1 MVTDPRT
8 PCLVGVAQRTWRRGG
23 DPAPEPLGMAA
34 EVVRAAVTDAGS
46 HGGTG
51 GAGPGRLLGAVQS
64 LRVVHCMSWPYDDL
78 PGRLAAELG
87 IEPAEARLS
96 GIGGTVPL
104 ELVDDLAARML
115 AGDLDVAVLCGAE
128 ALDTRRRALMA
139 GEEPRWSHRATEE
152 PPFPFPWPF
161 HPAEVAH
168 EVFQAWLT
176 FAVRDV
182 ARRAALG
189 IAPERYRDELGAM
202 LAPLSETAAANPH
215 AWFPVART
223 AAEITRPSA
232 SNRMVG
238 YPYTKYMVAVMDVDM
253 AAAVVVA
260 THEAAE
266 RLGVPSERR
275 VYLRG
280 SGSASDPRYLAEHP
294 DLARSPGLRRALG
307 DALAGAGRGPGEV
320 AHLDLY
326 SCFGSSLH
334 FATDALGLDPLTDGR
349 RLSVTG
355 GLPYAG
361 GPASNY
367 VTHALASMAEVLRDD
382 PGSLGL
388 VTGVGMHMTK
398 HAAAALSTT
407 PPSGLF
413 RPAGPM
419 PEPAAAAGGSRAELG
434 GRPGGPGPG
443 AVPIVDAYSGPA
455 RVAGYSVVHG
465 RDGAP
470 EWGLLVVDVLASG
483 SESGRHGGESPG
495 DGDGAGPRCYAR
507 VESADDLGALEA
519 GEWVGR
525 TVEVSGGDGGVNHA
539 RLTDRATGA

>member
-1 MVTDPRT
+1 
-8 PCLVGVAQRTWRRGG
+8 
-23 DPAPEPLGMAA
+23 
-34 EVVRAAVTDAGS
+34 
-46 HGGTG
+46 
-51 GAGPGRLLGAVQS
+51 
-64 LRVVHCMSWPYDDL
+64 
-78 PGRLAAELG
+78 
-87 IEPAEARLS
+87 
-96 GIGGTVPL
+96 
-104 ELVDDLAARML
+104 
-115 AGDLDVAVLCGAE
+115 
-128 ALDTRRRALMA
+128 
-139 GEEPRWSHRATEE
+139 
-152 PPFPFPWPF
+152 
-161 HPAEVAH
+161 
-168 EVFQAWLT
+168 
-176 FAVRDV
+176 
-182 ARRAALG
+182 
-189 IAPERYRDELGAM
+189 
-202 LAPLSETAAANPH
+202 
-215 AWFPVART
+215 
-223 AAEITRPSA
+223 
-232 SNRMVG
+232 MVG

-260 THEAAE
+260 THEAAD

-307 DALAGAGRGPGEV
+307 GALAGAGRGPGEV

-334 FATDALGLDPLTDGR
+334 FATDALGLDPVTDGR

-419 PEPAAAAGGSRAELG
+419 PEPTVVAGAPGTGSHGGSADRGRAPSRSSTCTP
-434 GRPGGPGPG
+434 GRPASPATRSSTAATAHPSG
-443 AVPIVDAYSGPA
+443 ACSSSTSSRAAPIPDATVA
-455 RVAGYSVVHG
+455 RVRAT
-465 RDGAP
+465 
-470 EWGLLVVDVLASG
+470 ET
-483 SESGRHGGESPG
+483 
-495 DGDGAGPRCYAR
+495 AR
-507 VESADDLGALEA
+507 VPAATRVEAADDLAALEA